1 MISTY
6 TSNFSKFKFVLLSLF
21 SLFIFSGQIYAQEA
35 DEENQP
41 AKEKTFDDKVNEA
54 FSPITTFVSDVVFFK
69 VPIPGAKDANG
80 ETVKIP
86 FVLALLGTSAL
97 IFTLVFGFINIR
109 GIGKSIRTIKG
120 RYSKSDDPGEITHF
134 QALSAA
140 LSATVGL
147 GNIAGVAIAISI
159 GGPGAT
165 FWMIV
170 CGLLGM
176 TTKFCECTL
185 GVKYREIDEDGK
197 VHGGGMY
204 YLSKGFAELG
214 YTGFGKVLAVLF
226 AIFCVFGSFG
236 AGNMFQGNQ
245 AFEQMVFITGGEGVS
260 WFDGKGWVFGL
271 GLAVFVGLVI
281 IGGIKSIGKVTGTL
295 VPFMCGTYVLCALYI
310 ILVNIDGIPT
320 AFSAI
325 FSGAFS
331 SDAAFGGFIGVL
343 IQGMKRASFSN
354 EAGFGSAPIAHAAV
368 KTRKPASEGYVAL
381 LEPFIDT
388 VVVCTMTALV
398 IIMTGTNIP
407 DGAGWSKAI
416 SITSESFENVLP
428 WFPYVIFGA
437 VVLFAFSTM
446 ISWSYYGQT
455 AWAYLFGRSKEA
467 EFAYKGIFCGVIVL
481 GASMNLGAVM
491 DFSDAMVF
499 AMCFPNF
506 IGLYFLLPKVKEEVR
521 VYDEHVEDVDNMTIV
536 KK

>member
-1 MISTY
+1 MTNAHAP
-6 TSNFSKFKFVLLSLF
+6 NFSKLKFVLLSILSF
-21 SLFIFSGQIYAQEA
+21 FVFSGQINAQEIEE
-35 DEENQP
+35 DEP
-41 AKEKTFDDKVNEA
+41 KEEKSFDEVVNEKFGPVGK
-54 FSPITTFVSDVVFFK
+54 FSLDAVFFEI
-69 VPIPGAKDANG
+69 PILGVKDAKG

-86 FVLALLGTSAL
+86 FVLALLGISAL
-97 IFTLVFGFINIR
+97 IFTIVFGFVNIR
-109 GIGKSIRTIKG
+109 GVGKSIRTIKG

-185 GVKYREIDEDGK
+185 GVRYREVDENGK
-197 VHGGGMY
+197 VYGGGMY

-214 YTGFGKVLAVLF
+214 AASFGQVLAVIF
-226 AIFCVFGSFG
+226 AIFCVLASFG

-245 AFEQMVFITGGEGVS
+245 AFEQMVFITGAEQS
-260 WFDGKGWVFGL
+260 WFVGKGWVFGL
-271 GLAVFVGLVI
+271 ALAVFVGLVI

-295 VPFMCGTYVLCALYI
+295 VPFMCGIYVLCALYI
-310 ILVNIDGIPT
+310 ILANINGIPD
-320 AFSAI
+320 AVVSI
-325 FSGAFS
+325 FKGAFS
-331 SDAAFGGFIGVL
+331 SDAAFGGIIGVL

-354 EAGFGSAPIAHAAV
+354 EAGFGSAPIAHSAV

-398 IIMTGTNIP
+398 IILTGTNIP
-407 DGAGWSKAI
+407 DGAGWTKAI

-428 WFPYVIFGA
+428 WFPYVLFGA

-446 ISWSYYGQT
+446 VSWSYYGQT
-455 AWAYLFGRSKEA
+455 AWAYLFGKSKSA
-467 EFAYKGIFCGVIVL
+467 EICYKGIFCGVVVL
-481 GASMNLGAVM
+481 GASMNLGSVM
-491 DFSDAMVF
+491 DFSDAMLF

-506 IGLYFLLPKVKEEVR
+506 IGLYFLLPKVKEEVKI
-521 VYDEHVEDVDNMTIV
+521 YDEHMKDVDNMTTV